1 MFEKILINFLETKR
15 KYIQNFKP
23 ANIIAEIIPT
33 EVTDLFPIDKQIL
46 AKLHQFVS
54 NNPIYFKRTNILI
67 NNINFI
73 SYEGDVNDFFL
84 SSKKYDTNY
93 QPFYP
98 TWMLSAFLLCL
109 KAKELGFTEIIDIGA
124 GDGRISY
131 CGSLLNLRSIG
142 IELDSSLSELQNDLC
157 KKTNINF
164 EIVNGDASTFDFAK
178 LNLSKPLFF
187 VSGLPEMGEMFVDN
201 LINTTLKNNF
211 LSFGVVFLGS
221 INNKR
226 KFVKDD
232 TLYGWGEII
241 KRNNLKI
248 IKEINLPTHWT
259 NDNNS
264 ESKYLITKKLVNN
277 SKSVGHCIF
286 S

>member
-23 ANIIAEIIPT
+23 PNIIAEIIPT
-33 EVTDLFPIDKQIL
+33 EVTNLFPIDKLIL

-54 NNPIYFKRTNILI
+54 NNPIYFKKTNILI

-73 SYEGDVNDFFL
+73 SYEGDVNDFYL

-131 CGSLLNLRSIG
+131 CGSLLYLRSIG

-164 EIVNGDASTFDFAK
+164 EIVNRDASTFDFAK
-178 LNLSKPLFF
+178 LNLSQPLFF

-264 ESKYLITKKLVNN
+264 ESKYLITKKI
-277 SKSVGHCIF
+277 SK
-286 S
+286 

>member
-1 MFEKILINFLETKR
+1 MFEKILISFLETKR

-23 ANIIAEIIPT
+23 PNIIAEIIPT
-33 EVTDLFPIDKQIL
+33 EVTNLFPIDKLIL

-54 NNPIYFKRTNILI
+54 NNPIYFKKTNILI

-73 SYEGDVNDFFL
+73 SYEGDVNDFYL

-131 CGSLLNLRSIG
+131 CGSLLYLRSIG

-164 EIVNGDASTFDFAK
+164 EIVNRDASTFDFAK

-241 KRNNLKI
+241 KKNNLKI

-264 ESKYLITKKLVNN
+264 ESKYLITKKI
-277 SKSVGHCIF
+277 SK
-286 S
+286 

>member
-15 KYIQNFKP
+15 EYIQNFKP
-23 ANIIAEIIPT
+23 PNIIAEIIPT
-33 EVTDLFPIDKQIL
+33 EVTNLFPIDKLIL
-46 AKLHQFVS
+46 TKLHQFVS
-54 NNPIYFKRTNILI
+54 NNPIYFKKTNILI

-73 SYEGDVNDFFL
+73 SYEGDVNDFYL

-131 CGSLLNLRSIG
+131 CGSLLYLRSIG

-164 EIVNGDASTFDFAK
+164 EIVNRDASTFNFAK

-211 LSFGVVFLGS
+211 LSFGIVFLGS

-264 ESKYLITKKLVNN
+264 ESKYLITKKI
-277 SKSVGHCIF
+277 SK
-286 S
+286 

>member
-1 MFEKILINFLETKR
+1 MFERILVNFLETKR

-23 ANIIAEIIPT
+23 PNIIAEIIPT
-33 EVTDLFPIDKQIL
+33 EVTNLFPIDKLIL

-54 NNPIYFKRTNILI
+54 NNPIYFKKTNILI

-73 SYEGDVNDFFL
+73 SYEGDVNDFYL

-131 CGSLLNLRSIG
+131 CGSLLYLRSIG

-164 EIVNGDASTFDFAK
+164 EIVNRDASTFDFAK

-201 LINTTLKNNF
+201 LINTTLQNNF
-211 LSFGVVFLGS
+211 LSFGIVFLGS

-264 ESKYLITKKLVNN
+264 ESKYLITKKI
-277 SKSVGHCIF
+277 SK
-286 S
+286 

>member
-1 MFEKILINFLETKR
+1 MFEKILISFLETKR

-23 ANIIAEIIPT
+23 PNIIAEIIPT
-33 EVTDLFPIDKQIL
+33 EVTNLFPIDKLIL

-54 NNPIYFKRTNILI
+54 NNPIYFKKTNILI

-73 SYEGDVNDFFL
+73 SYEGDVNDFYL

-131 CGSLLNLRSIG
+131 CGSLLYLRSIG

-164 EIVNGDASTFDFAK
+164 EIVNRDASTFDFAK

-264 ESKYLITKKLVNN
+264 ESKYLITKKI
-277 SKSVGHCIF
+277 SK
-286 S
+286 

>member
-23 ANIIAEIIPT
+23 PNIIAEIIPT
-33 EVTDLFPIDKQIL
+33 EVTNLFPIDKLIL

-54 NNPIYFKRTNILI
+54 NNPIYFKKTNILI

-73 SYEGDVNDFFL
+73 SYEGDVNDFYL

-131 CGSLLNLRSIG
+131 CGSLLYLRSIG

-164 EIVNGDASTFDFAK
+164 EIVNRDASTFDFAK

-211 LSFGVVFLGS
+211 LSFGIVFLGS

-264 ESKYLITKKLVNN
+264 ESKYLITKKI
-277 SKSVGHCIF
+277 SK
-286 S
+286 

>member
-277 SKSVGHCIF
+277 SKSVGYCTF

>member
-15 KYIQNFKP
+15 KYIQDFKP
-23 ANIIAEIIPT
+23 PNIIAEIIPT
-33 EVTDLFPIDKQIL
+33 EVTNLFPIDKLIL

-54 NNPIYFKRTNILI
+54 NNPIYFKKTNILI

-73 SYEGDVNDFFL
+73 AYEGDVNDFYL

-131 CGSLLNLRSIG
+131 CGSLLYLRSIG

-164 EIVNGDASTFDFAK
+164 EIVNRDASTFDFAK

-201 LINTTLKNNF
+201 LINTTLQNNF
-211 LSFGVVFLGS
+211 LSFGIVFLGS

-264 ESKYLITKKLVNN
+264 ESKYLITKKI
-277 SKSVGHCIF
+277 SK
-286 S
+286 

>member
-1 MFEKILINFLETKR
+1 MFEKILISFLETKR

-23 ANIIAEIIPT
+23 PNIIAEIIPT
-33 EVTDLFPIDKQIL
+33 EVTNLFPIDKLIL

-54 NNPIYFKRTNILI
+54 NNPIYFKKTNILI

-73 SYEGDVNDFFL
+73 SYEGDVNDFYL

-131 CGSLLNLRSIG
+131 CGSLLYLRSIG

-164 EIVNGDASTFDFAK
+164 EIVNRDASTFDFAK

-241 KRNNLKI
+241 KKNNLKI

-277 SKSVGHCIF
+277 SKSVGYCIF

>member
-1 MFEKILINFLETKR
+1 MFKKILNNFLETKR
-15 KYIQNFKP
+15 DYIQNFNP
-23 ANIIAEIIPT
+23 TNIIAEILPT
-33 EVTDLFPIDKQIL
+33 EVSDFFLPIDKQIL
-46 AKLHQFVS
+46 ARLHQFVS
-54 NNPIYFKRTNILI
+54 HNPIYFKKTNISI
-67 NNINFI
+67 NNRNFI
-73 SYEGDVNDFFL
+73 SYEGDVNEFYL

-109 KAKELGFTEIIDIGA
+109 KSKELGFTELIDIGA
-124 GDGRISY
+124 GDGRIPY

-164 EIVNGDASTFDFAK
+164 EIVNRDASTFDFAK

-241 KRNNLKI
+241 KKNNLKI

-264 ESKYLITKKLVNN
+264 ESKYLITKKI
-277 SKSVGHCIF
+277 SK
-286 S
+286 

>member
-164 EIVNGDASTFDFAK
+164 EIVNRDASTFDFAK

-277 SKSVGHCIF
+277 SKSVGYCTF